1 MSQFSFL
8 KFMQTWEF
16 QKIDIPDD
24 HEGKESIAQK
34 LQEYGVSLFEHME
47 SLATDK

>member
-24 HEGKESIAQK
+24 HEGKESK
-34 LQEYGVSLFEHME
+34 EYGVSLFEYME